1 MKGSSID
8 VEDQE
13 LQVLELAKSIALFS
27 TLLSTPQE
35 RLACGPSSHVQARA
49 EAQTLL
55 WEGKLLI
62 ILLKRVWDCG
72 KGTVNEILY

>member
-1 MKGSSID
+1 MKGSNID
-8 VEDQE
+8 VEGQE
-13 LQVLELAKSIALFS
+13 LQVPELAKSIALFS
-27 TLLSTPQE
+27 TILTTPQE
-35 RLACGPSSHVQARA
+35 RLACGPSHVQAPA
-49 EAQTLL
+49 VAQTLL